1 VRWLWQRRKPAPAVA
16 PEPAPVPVVRIGR
29 YEIIERVGIGGMAE
43 AFRAMA
49 RGPGGYQREL
59 IIKSILPDL
68 AADPEFVRLFIAEAK
83 LLGMI
88 NHPNVVQVYDFGQ
101 QDGRHF
107 LALEYLNGPCLE
119 QLLHFLVRTQQMMS
133 VALVAHVAR
142 EICLGLS
149 AAHRLCGPDGEPLY
163 VVHRDATP
171 SNVLTTTDGA
181 VKLVDFGIARMGHRN
196 KATHSGKVQGKPAYL
211 SPEQIRGGPVDERAD
226 LFATGVVLYEM
237 LTHASPFEDVDALA
251 SLYQVVEKEV
261 PPPSRVRADVP
272 PLLDAVVMRALQ
284 KSPADRYQTAAE
296 MAEALATL
304 ARQDGDGREHV
315 ARVVAL
321 WQQSRQRSVHWK
333 APDTTVSAGRAGEG
347 L

>member
-1 VRWLWQRRKPAPAVA
+1 MSWLWPRRKSSPPVAAVPPPA
-16 PEPAPVPVVRIGR
+16 PVVRIGR

-43 AFRAMA
+43 AFRAVA
-49 RGPGGYQREL
+49 RGPGGYEREL
-59 IIKSILPDL
+59 IIKSILPEL
-68 AADPEFVRLFIAEAK
+68 ASDPEFVRLFIEEAK

-88 NHPNVVQVYDFGQ
+88 HHPNVVQVYDFGQ

-107 LALEYLNGPCLE
+107 LALEYLDGPCLE
-119 QLLHFLVRTQQMMS
+119 QLLRFLVRSQQMMT

-171 SNVLTTTDGA
+171 SNVLTTTTGA
-181 VKLVDFGIARMGHRN
+181 VKLVDFGIARMGRHT
-196 KATHSGKVQGKPAYL
+196 KATHSGTVQGKPAYL
-211 SPEQIRGGPVDERAD
+211 SPEQIRGGAVDQRAD
-226 LFATGVVLYEM
+226 LFATGAVLYEM
-237 LTHASPFEDVDALA
+237 LTHASPFEDVDAL
-251 SLYQVVEKEV
+251 SCLYRVMEKEV
-261 PPPSRVRADVP
+261 LPPSRVRADVP

-284 KSPADRYQTAAE
+284 KSPEARYQTAAE
-296 MAEALATL
+296 MAEDLAVI

-315 ARVVAL
+315 ARMVAT
-321 WQQSRQRSVHWK
+321 WDQARQRSSTAK
-333 APDTTVSAGRAGEG
+333 TLATTVSAGQIGET

>member
-1 VRWLWQRRKPAPAVA
+1 MRWPWQSGKPAPAGA
-16 PEPAPVPVVRIGR
+16 AVPVEGPVTRIGR
-29 YEIIERVGIGGMAE
+29 YEIIERVGVGGMAE
-43 AFRAMA
+43 AFRAVA

-59 IIKSILPDL
+59 IIKSILPEL
-68 AADPEFVRLFIAEAK
+68 ASDPEFVRLFIEEAK

-88 NHPNVVQVYDFGQ
+88 HHPNVVQVYDFGQ

-119 QLLHFLVRTQQMMS
+119 QILRFLVRTQQMMT
-133 VALVAHVAR
+133 VAVVAHVAR

-171 SNVLTTTDGA
+171 SNVLTTTTGA
-181 VKLVDFGIARMGHRN
+181 VKLVDFGIARMGRRT
-196 KATHSGKVQGKPAYL
+196 KATHSGTVQGKPAYL
-211 SPEQIRGGPVDERAD
+211 SPEQIRGGAVDERAD

-237 LTHASPFEDVDALA
+237 LTHASPFADVDSLA

-261 PPPSRVRADVP
+261 PPPSHVRADVP
-272 PLLDAVVMRALQ
+272 PHLDAVVMRALQ
-284 KSPADRYQTAAE
+284 KSPDARYQTAAE
-296 MAEALATL
+296 MAEALATI

-315 ARVVAL
+315 ARVVAQWDL
-321 WQQSRQRSVHWK
+321 ARQRSGTTQP
-333 APDTTVSAGRAGEG
+333 PDAVSAGQIGEA